1 MKKLILILGILIG
14 LSIGVSAEVR
24 VDTTKTRKNSLTQK
38 REIKKNFET
47 SFTNELVKYIETGD
61 VTPLLDLAQE
71 DDITFYGLSDD
82 EYEKS
87 EDKEYFVQFIQ
98 KYLNVR
104 AKDLTILRIDKEYY
118 DNSNDKFGS
127 KYKIT
132 ILYPNSE
139 RYDNVQIYYSW
150 AGKVRGITINDNLQ
164 ENSYIDG
171 DLNKIFGL
179 ESGYEGESLKGWTKL

>member
-1 MKKLILILGILIG
+1 MKNLILITIG
-14 LSIGVSAEVR
+14 LIISIPIFGGLVEYTV
-24 VDTTKTRKNSLTQK
+24 KRKNSLTQK
-38 REIKKNFET
+38 SEIKKNFET

-61 VTPLLDLAQE
+61 VTPLLDLVQE

-82 EYEKS
+82 KYELS
-87 EDKEYFVQFIQ
+87 EDKEYFKQFIK

-104 AKDLTILRIDKEYY
+104 ATDLTILRIDKEYY
-118 DNSNDKFGS
+118 DNSNHKFGS

-164 ENSYIDG
+164 ENSYTDG

-179 ESGYEGESLKGWTKL
+179 DFGYEGVSGTLHK